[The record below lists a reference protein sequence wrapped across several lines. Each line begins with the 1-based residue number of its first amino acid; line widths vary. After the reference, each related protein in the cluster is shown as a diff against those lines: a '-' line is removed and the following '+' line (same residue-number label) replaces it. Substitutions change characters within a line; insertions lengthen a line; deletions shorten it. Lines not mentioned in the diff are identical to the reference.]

1 MVGVGHP
8 AEGVEPFSTDPALV
22 GGLVGTLLIGLLADP
37 ASPAGA
43 AGLFYGGGV
52 ELLGKQAAGAGVVLA
67 YSFVVTFIIAKVLDK
82 VMGLRVAPEVE
93 TMGIDTT
100 EHAETGYDLSHVAYS
115 SYGVKQT
122 LIVPTREEAD
132 A

>member
-1 MVGVGHP
+1 M
-8 AEGVEPFSTDPALV
+8 ALS
-22 GGLVGTLLIGLLADP
+22 GIGLVALIW
-37 ASPAGA
+37 ASSGDWVNRDSQIFA
-43 AGLFYGGGV
+43 
-52 ELLGKQAAGAGVVLA
+52 LGYKKWNPIIFAP
-67 YSFVVTFIIAKVLDK
+67 FVVTFLIAKVLDK